1 MTTKTKNGAVELSF
15 AKENGIATLTL
26 KMSGKV
32 NKINDE
38 FGEGFREAVAWA
50 LDQRELKGI
59 IITSGHKDFCVGAD
73 IDMLYRERDPA
84 NLYQRL
90 KELHSEL
97 RKLET
102 CKKPV
107 VVVINGS
114 ALGGGCELALACNH
128 RIALN
133 DPRIQIG
140 LPEVMLGVIPGGG
153 GTQRL
158 PRMIGYQAAADI
170 ILQGKLL
177 RAPKAKGTL
186 VDDLADDLSSALQ
199 KAREWI
205 AAHPSAQQPWDCHGF
220 VFPPPGPDS
229 TDARDMLLVGCGM
242 LYKKTAGAFEA
253 PKLAIA
259 AMQDGTKLKNMD
271 RALEVEARYFT
282 KLAVSDQAKDMIRT
296 LWYHRTAA
304 EKHRDLPTLQ
314 SAGVDGAGIQ
324 KVAIL
329 GAGMMGAALGWV
341 CAKAGYDV
349 VVKDIKQEP
358 LDKAEAHAENL
369 TTKRGKHLSGG
380 EKQQLADRLK
390 FSIELSDLKD
400 CDLIIEAVFE
410 NIALKHRVTK
420 ETQGL
425 LSEKGIWASN
435 TSALPIT
442 DLAKASV
449 HPQRFIGLHFFSPVE
464 RMPLLELIQG
474 SKTDQETIAR
484 CLDFCKR
491 IKKTPILVNDGYAF
505 YTTRVFSSYIMEG
518 AQLVT
523 EGHPPALIEWAA
535 RSAGMVIGPLQVFDE
550 ITLTL
555 GYHGFEQ
562 GSSYVKDRPLPAEGI
577 ALVKTMVEKHD
588 RGGRA
593 AGKGFF
599 DYEGGTRRGFWSGL
613 AQYAKRKP
621 ERSDVK
627 EIGRRLLLIQAAEA
641 ARAVEEGVIQ
651 RKRDAEVGAVF
662 GIGFAP
668 NSGGPLSFLDRI
680 GQTTAV
686 DQLRDFA
693 ERFGPRYTP
702 PKILVEMAEKKE
714 RFFALRQGALD
725 GF

>member
-1 MTTKTKNGAVELSF
+1 VTTKTENGAVELSF
-15 AKENGIATLTL
+15 AKERGIATLTL

-32 NKINDE
+32 NKINNE

-50 LDQRELKGI
+50 LDHQELKGI

-73 IDMLYRERDPA
+73 IDLLYRERDPA
-84 NLYQRL
+84 VIYQRL
-90 KELHSEL
+90 KEFNSGL

-107 VVVINGS
+107 VAVINGS
-114 ALGGGCELALACNH
+114 ALGGGCELALACHH
-128 RIALN
+128 RIALK
-133 DPRIQIG
+133 DPRIRIG

-170 ILQGKLL
+170 ILQGKQL

-186 VDDLADDLSSALQ
+186 VDELADDLSSALE
-199 KAREWI
+199 KARQWI
-205 AAHPSAQQPWDCHGF
+205 TAHPSAQQPWDRRGF

-229 TDARDMLLVGCGM
+229 TDARDMLLAGCGM
-242 LYKKTAGAFEA
+242 LYEKTAGAFEA

-259 AMQDGTKLKNMD
+259 AMQEGTRLRNMD

-282 KLAVSDQAKDMIRT
+282 RLAVSDQAKDMIST
-296 LWYHRTAA
+296 LWYHRSAA
-304 EKHRDLPTLQ
+304 EKRQGLPTLR
-314 SAGVDGAGIQ
+314 SAGIDGAGIQ
-324 KVAIL
+324 KVGIL

-341 CAKAGYDV
+341 CARAGYTV
-349 VVKDIKQEP
+349 VVKDIKQEQ
-358 LDKAEAHAENL
+358 LDKAAKHAENL
-369 TTKRGKHLSGG
+369 ATKRGKHLSGE
-380 EKQQLADRLK
+380 EKRQLTNRLK
-390 FSIELSDLKD
+390 FSLELSDLKG

-410 NIALKHRVTK
+410 SLALKHRVTK
-420 ETQGL
+420 ETEGL

-449 HPQRFIGLHFFSPVE
+449 HPERFIGLHFFSPVE

-484 CLDFCKR
+484 CLDFCQR

-505 YTTRVFSSYIMEG
+505 YTTRVFSAYIMEG

-535 RSAGMVIGPLQVFDE
+535 RCAGMVIGPLRVFDE

-555 GYHGFEQ
+555 GYHALQQ
-562 GSSYVKDRPLPAEGI
+562 GRAHVKDRPLPAEGI
-577 ALVKTMVEKHD
+577 ALVTEMVEKHD

-599 DYEGGTRRGFWSGL
+599 DYEGGKRRGFWSGL
-613 AQYAKRKP
+613 AQYAKGKP
-621 ERSDVK
+621 EGSDVE

-641 ARAVEEGVIQ
+641 ARAVEEGIVQ

-668 NSGGPLSFLDRI
+668 NSGGPLSFLDRM
-680 GQTTAV
+680 GPASAV
-686 DQLRDFA
+686 EQLRDFA

-702 PKILVEMAEKKE
+702 PKILVEMAQKNE
-714 RFFALRQGALD
+714 RFFGPTELGLV
-725 GF
+725 

>member
-15 AKENGIATLTL
+15 TREDGIATLTL

-50 LDQRELKGI
+50 LDQQGLQGI

-73 IDMLYRERDPA
+73 IDMLYGERDPA
-84 NLYQRL
+84 AFYQRL
-90 KELHSEL
+90 KALHSGL
-97 RKLET
+97 RKVET

-107 VVVINGS
+107 VAVINGS
-114 ALGGGCELALACNH
+114 ALGGGCELALACHH

-133 DPRIQIG
+133 DPRIRIG
-140 LPEVMLGVIPGGG
+140 LPEVMLGLIPGGG

-170 ILQGKLL
+170 ILQGKQL

-186 VDDLADDLSSALQ
+186 VDELADDLSSALENACQ
-199 KAREWI
+199 WI
-205 AAHPSAQQPWDCHGF
+205 TAHPKAQQPWDRRDF

-259 AMQDGTKLKNMD
+259 AMQEGTKLKNMD

-296 LWYHRTAA
+296 LWYHRSAA
-304 EKHRDLPTLQ
+304 EKHQGLPTLQ
-314 SAGVDGAGIQ
+314 GAGIDEAGIQ
-324 KVAIL
+324 KVGIL

-341 CAKAGYDV
+341 CARAGFTV
-349 VVKDIKQEP
+349 VVKDIKQEQ
-358 LDKAEAHAENL
+358 LDKAAEHADNL
-369 TTKRGKHLSGG
+369 TTKRCKHLSADQR
-380 EKQQLADRLK
+380 QQLADRLK
-390 FSIELSDLKD
+390 FSLELSDLKD

-410 NIALKHRVTK
+410 NIELKHRVTK
-420 ETQGL
+420 ETEGL

-442 DLAKASV
+442 DLAKASS

-464 RMPLLELIQG
+464 QMPLLELIQG

-484 CLDFCKR
+484 SLDFCKR

-505 YTTRVFSSYIMEG
+505 YTTRVFSAYIMEG

-535 RSAGMVIGPLQVFDE
+535 RCAGMVIGPLQVFDE

-555 GYHGFEQ
+555 AYHGFLQ
-562 GSSYVKDRPLPAEGI
+562 GRSYVKDRHLPAEGI
-577 ALVKTMVEKHD
+577 ALVKEMVAKHN

-599 DYEGGTRRGFWSGL
+599 DYEAGRRRGFWSGL
-613 AQYAKRKP
+613 TQYAKGKP
-621 ERSDVK
+621 ERSEVA

-668 NSGGPLSFLDRI
+668 NSGGPLSYLDCM
-680 GQTTAV
+680 GQATAV
-686 DQLRDFA
+686 EQLHDFA

-702 PKILVEMAEKKE
+702 PKILVEMAEKKA
-714 RFFALRQGALD
+714 RFFEVR
-725 GF
+725 